1 MEVLSKGLE
10 QHTFLQQLVCLLG
23 GVGEVLSG
31 QEQQTSQVE
40 VGALELGVGRRV

>member
-23 GVGEVLSG
+23 GVGEMSG

-40 VGALELGVGRRV
+40 VGTLELGVGRRV